1 MVARLRLGATIQ
13 APPRYSS
20 VCLASMR
27 AAGVAAVALVLLL
40 LSAFPA
46 GAQLRSVKA
55 DLTTEVES
63 EARAGG
69 RVRAFLEV
77 SVPEG
82 FHLQSNAPRDP
93 SLIATTLT
101 FPATPGVRAEE
112 VVYPKATD
120 FTLEGQTDPLA
131 VFERRF
137 LVGVQFSVAAGTAP
151 GPIEVPARFRYQACN
166 DKLCFAPFTAD
177 VHWTVVV
184 VGAKAAVTPRQP
196 DLFKQIAFGA
206 GAPPPQED
214 EPTLQLPAAP
224 ADVSAAPATLDDFT
238 VVSTAGGYMNRDT
251 FLTFVRNAE
260 QGVKER
266 GWFEGRGPIAILL
279 LVLVGGLALNL
290 TPCVLPMIPINLA
303 IIGAGSKAESRSR
316 GFVLGAV
323 YGAAMA
329 AVYGVLGVVVILTAG
344 TFGTINASPWFNVAI
359 AVVFVALAL
368 AMFDVFEIDFSRFS
382 SSVGTGGASR
392 GSLALAFGMGTIAA
406 LLAGACVAPVV
417 IQVVLFSSNLYAQ
430 GSVIALGLPFVLG
443 IGMAIPWP
451 IAGAGLTRLPKP
463 GAWMVRVKQALGVVI
478 LATAVYYG
486 YLAYTL
492 FADRW
497 VDAGDVTSSVEALVK
512 DGWHASLDEGLAVAR
527 REKKPVLVDMW
538 ATWCK
543 NCLTMD
549 KTTLADPAVKSA
561 LEGYVKIKFQAEHLD
576 ESPAREVIERF
587 KGIGLPTYAILEP

>member
-1 MVARLRLGATIQ
+1 MSTAVA
-13 APPRYSS
+13 
-20 VCLASMR
+20 
-27 AAGVAAVALVLLL
+27 ALVLLL

-46 GAQLRSVKA
+46 SAQLRPVKA
-55 DLTTEVES
+55 ELATEIES
-63 EARAGG
+63 DARAGG
-69 RVRAFLEV
+69 RVRGLIEV
-77 SVPEG
+77 SVPDG

-101 FPATPGVRAEE
+101 FPTVPGIRAEE

-120 FTLEGQTDPLA
+120 FTLEGQSEPLA

-137 LVGVQFSVAAGTAP
+137 LVGVEFSVAAGAVP
-151 GPIEVPARFRYQACN
+151 GPVEVPARFRYQACN
-166 DKLCFAPFTAD
+166 DKLCFAPTAAD
-177 VHWTVVV
+177 VRWTITV
-184 VGAKAAVTPRQP
+184 VGAKAPLTRRQP
-196 DLFKQIAFGA
+196 DLFKQIAFGT
-206 GAPPPQED
+206 GTPPPQED
-214 EPTLQLPAAP
+214 APLSPPLPPAP
-224 ADVSAAPATLDDFT
+224 SNASAASATLDDFT
-238 VVSTAGGYMNRDT
+238 VVSTAGGYMNTAT
-251 FLTFVRNAE
+251 FLSFVRNAE

-266 GWFEGRGPIAILL
+266 GLFEGRGPLAILL

-303 IIGAGSKAESRSR
+303 IIGAGAKASSRSR
-316 GFVLGAV
+316 GFVLGGV

-329 AVYGVLGVVVILTAG
+329 AVYGILGVVVILTAG

-359 AVVFVALAL
+359 AVVFAALAL

-382 SSVGTGGASR
+382 SSVGTGRAGR
-392 GSLALAFGMGTIAA
+392 GSLALAFGMGAIAA

-417 IQVVLFSSNLYAQ
+417 IQVVLFSSSLYAK

-463 GAWMVRVKQALGVVI
+463 GAWMVRVKQVLGIVI
-478 LATAVYYG
+478 LATAAYYG

-497 VDAGDVTSSVEALVK
+497 VDAGEVTSSVEALVK

-549 KTTLADPAVKSA
+549 KTTLADPSVKTA

-587 KGIGLPTYAILEP
+587 GGIGLPTYAILRPSETRGE

>member
-1 MVARLRLGATIQ
+1 MSTAVA
-13 APPRYSS
+13 
-20 VCLASMR
+20 
-27 AAGVAAVALVLLL
+27 ALVLLL

-46 GAQLRSVKA
+46 SAQLRPVKA
-55 DLTTEVES
+55 ELATEIES
-63 EARAGG
+63 DARAGG
-69 RVRAFLEV
+69 RVRGLIEV
-77 SVPEG
+77 SVPDG

-101 FPATPGVRAEE
+101 FPTVPGIRAEE

-120 FTLEGQTDPLA
+120 FTLEGQSEPLA

-137 LVGVQFSVAAGTAP
+137 LVGVEFSVAAGAVP
-151 GPIEVPARFRYQACN
+151 GPVEVPARFRYQACN
-166 DKLCFAPFTAD
+166 DKLCFAPTAAD
-177 VHWTVVV
+177 VRWTITV
-184 VGAKAAVTPRQP
+184 VGAKAPLTRRQP
-196 DLFKQIAFGA
+196 DLFKQIAFGT
-206 GAPPPQED
+206 GTPPPQED
-214 EPTLQLPAAP
+214 APLTPPLPPAP
-224 ADVSAAPATLDDFT
+224 SNASATSATLDDFT
-238 VVSTAGGYMNRDT
+238 VVSTAGGYMNTAT
-251 FLTFVRNAE
+251 FLSFVRNAE

-266 GWFEGRGPIAILL
+266 GLFEGRGPLAILL

-303 IIGAGSKAESRSR
+303 IIGAGAKASSRSR
-316 GFVLGAV
+316 GFVLGGV

-329 AVYGVLGVVVILTAG
+329 AVYGILGVVVILTAG

-359 AVVFVALAL
+359 GVVFAALAL

-382 SSVGTGGASR
+382 SSVGTGGAGR
-392 GSLALAFGMGTIAA
+392 GSLALAFGMGAIAA

-417 IQVVLFSSNLYAQ
+417 IQVVLFSSSLYAK

-463 GAWMVRVKQALGVVI
+463 GAWMVRVKQVLGIVI
-478 LATAVYYG
+478 LATAAYYG

-497 VDAGDVTSSVEALVK
+497 VDAGEVTSSVEALVK

-549 KTTLADPAVKSA
+549 KTTLADPSVKTA

-587 KGIGLPTYAILEP
+587 GGIGLPTYAILRPSETRGE